1 VTSPVDRAGLR
12 QRVEAALAGFLARQ
26 RAHVTAVDPALVPV
40 ADAVEAFVLGGGK
53 RLRPAFA
60 YWGYRGAGG
69 PDSDPVVTAVAA
81 LELVQASALIHDDVM
96 DGSDLRRGE
105 PAVHRRFAAVHG
117 ASGWH
122 GDGERFGTA
131 AAILL
136 GDLCLVWSDEML
148 DGAGL
153 PAAALDR
160 ARPVFHRMRTEV
172 TVGQYLDMH
181 SQATRDTTVARASKV
196 ARFKSAKYTVEEPL
210 LMGAALAGA
219 GADLIA
225 AYSSYGLPL
234 GEAFQLRDDVLGV
247 FGDPETTGKPA
258 GDDLREGKRTY
269 LVAAAFEA
277 AGAAERRELAA
288 GLGDP
293 TLDSAGVDRL
303 REIITSTG
311 ALARTERRICE
322 LVATALAALATVDLD
337 PEAAVVL
344 TELASAATS
353 RTD

>member
-1 VTSPVDRAGLR
+1 
-12 QRVEAALAGFLARQ
+12 
-26 RAHVTAVDPALVPV
+26 
-40 ADAVEAFVLGGGK
+40 
-53 RLRPAFA
+53 
-60 YWGYRGAGG
+60 
-69 PDSDPVVTAVAA
+69 
-81 LELVQASALIHDDVM
+81 
-96 DGSDLRRGE
+96 
-105 PAVHRRFAAVHG
+105 
-117 ASGWH
+117 
-122 GDGERFGTA
+122 
-131 AAILL
+131 
-136 GDLCLVWSDEML
+136 
-148 DGAGL
+148 
-153 PAAALDR
+153 
-160 ARPVFHRMRTEV
+160 
-172 TVGQYLDMH
+172 
-181 SQATRDTTVARASKV
+181 
-196 ARFKSAKYTVEEPL
+196 
-210 LMGAALAGA
+210 
-219 GADLIA
+219 A